1 MSENEECNN
10 LVFSIIIPV
19 YNTAKYVE
27 NCVAS
32 VLQQAFPVEAYE
44 ILLIDDG
51 SVDASG
57 ALCDQL
63 AQQYEQVRVFHQSNQ
78 GLSMARNK
86 GISKAKGSY
95 ILFLDSD
102 DALAN
107 DAFLPLYEIIKQH
120 SYDIIVTD
128 MNIITS
134 TTQSYC
140 RHSHQRLYEEMDGRT
155 FLLQELKHHS
165 MHMAAVMNVYR
176 RAFLLENALTFKSGI
191 LHEDEQFTPRAFLK
205 AASIIAIDHCYYR
218 YMIREN
224 SITTNK
230 KLYKNVKDLY
240 ETLTE
245 LSLIYQKEEAPLCS
259 YLMESLL
266 EKYLYMYAKAGVY
279 QSAYDGIRN
288 KQFVKG
294 KAKSLKNKAKVC
306 LFTISDRMYCKIHP
320 HKEG

>member
-57 ALCDQL
+57 DLCDQL

-102 DALAN
+102 DALATN
-107 DAFLPLYEIIKQH
+107 AFLPLYEIIKQH

-191 LHEDEQFTPRAFLK
+191 LHEDEQLTTRAFLK
-205 AASIIAIDHCYYR
+205 AASIIAIDHCY
-218 YMIREN
+218 
-224 SITTNK
+224 
-230 KLYKNVKDLY
+230 
-240 ETLTE
+240 
-245 LSLIYQKEEAPLCS
+245 
-259 YLMESLL
+259 
-266 EKYLYMYAKAGVY
+266 
-279 QSAYDGIRN
+279 
-288 KQFVKG
+288 
-294 KAKSLKNKAKVC
+294 
-306 LFTISDRMYCKIHP
+306 
-320 HKEG
+320 